1 MDKKRHLSTV
11 YSQDINKQ
19 KSHKIDI
26 FRQLS
31 PLPTELII
39 IVIIIII
46 KNKYINTIGSFVEKK
61 FFTFLKIK

>member
-19 KSHKIDI
+19 QSHKIDI

-39 IVIIIII
+39 IVIII